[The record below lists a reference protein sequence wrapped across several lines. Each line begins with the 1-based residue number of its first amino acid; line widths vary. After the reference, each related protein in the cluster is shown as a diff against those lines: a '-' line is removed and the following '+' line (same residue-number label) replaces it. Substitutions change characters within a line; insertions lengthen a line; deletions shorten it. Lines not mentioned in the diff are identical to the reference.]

1 MASIENYDTLPVDA
15 WVCIYS
21 YLKSPQPIFKLIV
34 EPLKRKQM
42 SVLTCEV
49 LSTLK
54 HVSYGESF
62 KWHKIQQ
69 TH

>member
-1 MASIENYDTLPVDA
+1 ML
-15 WVCIYS
+15 
-21 YLKSPQPIFKLIV
+21 KLIV

-42 SVLTCEV
+42 SALTCEV
-49 LSTLK
+49 LRTLK

-69 TH
+69 IH